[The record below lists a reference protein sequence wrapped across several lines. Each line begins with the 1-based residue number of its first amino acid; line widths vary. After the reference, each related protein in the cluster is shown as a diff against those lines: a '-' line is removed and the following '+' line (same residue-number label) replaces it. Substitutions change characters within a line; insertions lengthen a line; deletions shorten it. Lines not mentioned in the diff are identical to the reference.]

1 MKMDIEKMRK
11 WLEITNEYKKSDF
24 WTSVLEEK
32 YPNQL
37 PKKEEC
43 TPKLDIYQDENY
55 NYLIFEIPGVNQND
69 ISLHLI
75 SHTRLKISG
84 KIMPIFSQE
93 MEIRKERV
101 DDGEFERVIELPEAT
116 FVHLMNIQI
125 YNGLLHVSY
134 PRKVEPI
141 SFNS

>member
-1 MKMDIEKMRK
+1 MDIEKMRK

-24 WTSVLEEK
+24 WTSVLEQK
-32 YPNQL
+32 YPNQ
-37 PKKEEC
+37 PPNKEEC

-55 NYLIFEIPGVNQND
+55 NYIIFEIPGVNQND

-84 KIMPIFSQE
+84 KIMPVFSQE

-116 FVHLMNIQI
+116 SVHLMNIQFN
-125 YNGLLHVSY
+125 NGLLFVSY